1 MSKTLR
7 FRTQCDSQHVKQSKK
22 LHRSISMR
30 IFHHFAKSKL
40 ENFHLSVSEIV
51 GLFISTLTATDK
63 YCLCNREN
71 LPPPIQLQLSK
82 KQKCFLNFLLQI

>member
-1 MSKTLR
+1 MR
-7 FRTQCDSQHVKQSKK
+7 F
-22 LHRSISMR
+22 
-30 IFHHFAKSKL
+30 FHHFAKSKL

-63 YCLCNREN
+63 YCLCSREN

-82 KQKCFLNFLLQI
+82 KQKCFLNFLLDISNLRQILKSLKENVTITHYVFSKLGI